1 MGKKPISYLGLVKVV
16 LNKEKAESKKS
27 GKKFDN
33 KKAFSNAAQRWKG
46 VKAGTDH
53 EYIVGKGKTRTKTK
67 TKSNTKSNT
76 KSKTKRK
83 PLTKHKRKS
92 KSKSRSKS
100 RRKK

>member
-46 VKAGTDH
+46 VKAGTDY
-53 EYIVGKGKTRTKTK
+53 EYTVGKGKT
-67 TKSNTKSNT
+67 
-76 KSKTKRK
+76 KSKTKSKSKRK
-83 PLTKHKRKS
+83 PITKHKRKT

>member
-53 EYIVGKGKTRTKTK
+53 EYTVGKGK
-67 TKSNTKSNT
+67 TKSNTKS
-76 KSKTKRK
+76 KSKRK
-83 PLTKHKRKS
+83 PITKHRRKS
-92 KSKSRSKS
+92 KSKTRSKS